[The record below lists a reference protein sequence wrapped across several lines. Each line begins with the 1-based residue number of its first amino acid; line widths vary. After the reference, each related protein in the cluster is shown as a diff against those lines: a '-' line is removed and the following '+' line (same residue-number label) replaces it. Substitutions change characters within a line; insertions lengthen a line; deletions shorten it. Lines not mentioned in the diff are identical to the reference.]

1 MKSLETYLVNN
12 SSIGAYPC
20 ILIKTQCGIKK
31 NTLLYR
37 FMASLLAS
45 KMCLDNLL
53 PEGELKISRRCSLDI
68 SCDELDMR
76 VQMEE
81 WNPEY
86 KSKCYLHL
94 QTASKRTIFVVAS

>member
-1 MKSLETYLVNN
+1 MELRK
-12 SSIGAYPC
+12 
-20 ILIKTQCGIKK
+20 IL
-31 NTLLYR
+31 LLYIDLWLR
-37 FMASLLAS
+37 FLHQNV
-45 KMCLDNLL
+45 LDNLL

-86 KSKCYLHL
+86 QKQVLFTTCKQPRKEQLNICCCFLMKLIIS
-94 QTASKRTIFVVAS
+94 F

>member
-1 MKSLETYLVNN
+1 MELRK
-12 SSIGAYPC
+12 
-20 ILIKTQCGIKK
+20 IL
-31 NTLLYR
+31 LLYIDLWLR
-37 FMASLLAS
+37 FLHQ

-86 KSKCYLHL
+86 QKQVLFTLANSLCKE
-94 QTASKRTIFVVAS
+94 QQIFVVAS